1 MSITGT
7 ETLSKTKTRIA
18 VVGIG
23 GVGGYYG
30 GLLSKYAETHPDIE
44 VIFIARGANL
54 NAIREHGLRVIVGEK
69 SFVTHPAMAT
79 DNAEEVGE
87 VDYVILATKSY
98 DLDDTARQISP
109 MVGIHT
115 IVLPLLNGIDITARL
130 RDLLPDHEIWYGCA
144 YIVARLNEP
153 GVIESSGN
161 VHFLHFG
168 YEQTI
173 SDELGFIERLFLESG
188 IEVTRKNDPVKAMWR
203 KFFFI
208 SATASLTTYL
218 NTGFR
223 DLAEDEDKRAMFVG
237 MMQELL
243 SVAHAEGVDLKE
255 SLISDMLRYAGSLPA
270 GTTASMNSDYLAGKR
285 IELETLTGV
294 VLNLASKHGIEVPLY
309 SMIYGKLKSS
319 I

>member
-1 MSITGT
+1 MSIIDM

-30 GLLSKYAETHPDIE
+30 GLLSKYAETHPEIE

-54 NAIREHGLRVIVGEK
+54 IAIREHGLSVIVGER

-79 DNAEEVGE
+79 DNAADVGE
-87 VDYVILATKSY
+87 VNYILLTTKSY
-98 DLDDTARQISP
+98 DLDDTVRQIAP
-109 MVGIHT
+109 MVGVHT
-115 IVLPLLNGIDITARL
+115 IVLPLLNGIDITSRL
-130 RDLLPDHEIWYGCA
+130 RALMPDNEIWYGCA
-144 YIVARLNEP
+144 YIVARLNES
-153 GVIESSGN
+153 GVVESSGN

-173 SDELGFIERLFLESG
+173 SDELSYIERLFLDAG
-188 IEVTRKNDPVKAMWR
+188 IEVTCKTDPVKAMWR

-208 SATASLTTYL
+208 SVTASLTSYL

-237 MMQELL
+237 MMKELL
-243 SVAHAEGVDLKE
+243 SVAHAEGVDLQE
-255 SLISDMLRYAGSLPA
+255 SLIADMLRYAGSLPA
-270 GTTASMNSDYLAGKR
+270 GTTSSMNSDYLAGRR
-285 IELETLTGV
+285 IELDTLTGV
-294 VLNLASKHGIEVPLY
+294 VLRLAKKNKIEVP
-309 SMIYGKLKSS
+309 IYETIYDTLKNRS
-319 I
+319 